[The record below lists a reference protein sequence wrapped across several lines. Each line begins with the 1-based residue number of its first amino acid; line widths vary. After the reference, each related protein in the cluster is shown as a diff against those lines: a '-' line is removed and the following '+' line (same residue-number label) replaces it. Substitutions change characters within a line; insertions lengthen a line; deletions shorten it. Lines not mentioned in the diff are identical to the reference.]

1 MEDDEPRLRMTD
13 MDSFIEIDLQKENAY
28 ISGEPLHG
36 TVHIYAK
43 DPIPSVRQVSIVFTG
58 EEQVIMNLPDK
69 KQGGVTV
76 PVTRVFPII
85 H

>member
-1 MEDDEPRLRMTD
+1 MGDDEVRLRMTD

-43 DPIPSVRQVSIVFTG
+43 DPMPGVFQVSIVFTG
-58 EEQVIMNLPDK
+58 EE
-69 KQGGVTV
+69 
-76 PVTRVFPII
+76 
-85 H
+85 